1 MSVPARVAA
10 EQQRI
15 DIGMMGPR
23 DRAHSRR
30 GVSRCG
36 CDDDDDDMKMN
47 DFQMMRH
54 VFVRKLCYCS
64 AVLLSL
70 NDKC

>member
-1 MSVPARVAA
+1 
-10 EQQRI
+10 
-15 DIGMMGPR
+15 MGPR

-54 VFVRKLCYCS
+54 VFMAESFVY
-64 AVLLSL
+64 AVLYYFLSMISA
-70 NDKC
+70 DC

>member
-1 MSVPARVAA
+1 
-10 EQQRI
+10 
-15 DIGMMGPR
+15 MGPR

-30 GVSRCG
+30 DVSRCG

-54 VFVRKLCYCS
+54 VFMAESYVT
-64 AVLLSL
+64 AVLYCFLSMISADCSSL
-70 NDKC
+70 

>member
-1 MSVPARVAA
+1 
-10 EQQRI
+10 
-15 DIGMMGPR
+15 MGPR

-36 CDDDDDDMKMN
+36 CDDDDDDDDMKMN

-54 VFVRKLCYCS
+54 VFMAESFVY
-64 AVLLSL
+64 AVLYCFLSMISA
-70 NDKC
+70 DC